1 MYNNFHF
8 VTCKTVRLHKVA
20 VKSLVNFANIKYQS
34 FKFDEKQ
41 ASFIPKIY
49 YIYIS
54 LYIFIFIRHT
64 VVETNNVT

>member
-49 YIYIS
+49 YIYKLI
-54 LYIFIFIRHT
+54 YIHFYSPHSGR
-64 VVETNNVT
+64 NK